1 MKKGGNLMNAGGGR
15 PHAFIGFEC
24 LEILIKHKAQ
34 VYEIDSQK
42 VLIY

>member
-1 MKKGGNLMNAGGGR
+1 MNAGGGR
-15 PHAFIGFEC
+15 PHAFIVFEF
-24 LEILIKHKAQ
+24 LETLIKHEAQ